1 MAKRPEPGLVKT
13 RLAAGGRFSDADVV
27 ELAWA
32 MLRCTARRLCARGLL
47 VLAVS
52 PDGGSPETARRLEV
66 ADCTLLDQG
75 PGGLGD
81 RMDRVWRRVGRDR
94 PVAFFGGD
102 SPDVPDDALDA
113 IGPTLA
119 TADVTCGPTPDGGY
133 WTLAARAHQP
143 AVLREIDWGTPSVYD
158 QTRSRAVEAGL
169 RFKTLPPWPDV
180 DRPEDVD
187 ALRERLSGHLPSS
200 GPDAEPLA
208 RLADC
213 LDRLCSVNPP
223 REPR

>member
-13 RLAAGGRFSDADVV
+13 RLAAAGRFGDAEVV

-32 MLRCTARRLCARGLL
+32 MLRCTAHRLAGRGP
-47 VLAVS
+47 VALALS
-52 PDGGSPETARRLEV
+52 PDGGGPETARRLGV
-66 ADCTLLDQG
+66 DGCTLLDQG

-81 RMDRVWRRVGRDR
+81 RMDRVWRLAGGDR

-102 SPDVPDDALDA
+102 APDVPGDALDA
-113 IGPTLA
+113 IGPSLA
-119 TADVTCGPTPDGGY
+119 TADVALGPTPDGGY
-133 WTLAARAHQP
+133 WTLAARVHQP

-158 QTRSRAVEAGL
+158 QSRSRAVEAGL
-169 RFKTLPPWPDV
+169 RCKTLPPWPDV

-213 LDRLCSVNPP
+213 LERLCSLNPP
-223 REPR
+223 SEPR